1 MPPKGNILPGYFSP
15 TLLTHRFMPRA
26 WAGFVTTGWITE
38 PSMPHASMFD
48 SSPASVPSEASPFM

>member
-1 MPPKGNILPGYFSP
+1 MSCQLFGFTGG
-15 TLLTHRFMPRA
+15 TLACHQECS
-26 WAGFVTTGWITE
+26 GFVTTGWITE